1 MNLKVSLNC
10 GQAHM
15 EKFCIYRYKWADS
28 SVNVTEAPRV
38 ETRREVSREEA
49 RVNFVGETW
58 GLAPGTKLHCE
69 SIDFFSRC

>member
-1 MNLKVSLNC
+1 MNLQVSLNH

-15 EKFCIYRYKWADS
+15 EKFCIYCYKWADS

-49 RVNFVGETW
+49 RVNYVGET
-58 GLAPGTKLHCE
+58 
-69 SIDFFSRC
+69 